1 MRLRAPLPDCDE
13 RGDEKSVTK
22 TAGRAGKYCS
32 LERIMNGS
40 RRGFLM
46 AALEQYAGLL
56 FNFVTVAAVSRFL
69 GPAETGMGVIG
80 LSLTAIVFSLREFA
94 SPEFLI
100 KIDKVRDQ
108 DIQTSLT
115 FLMSVTVVLSAALYF
130 SVGYFAEAYNDP
142 KLKLFL
148 SITIVAALVE
158 SLSLPI
164 VALLRREM
172 AFGRLARIRTAGSG
186 LGALVTIA
194 MAFCGF
200 GHMCFAFGLLASA
213 LMTTGLAV
221 AVHPLGTLLR
231 PSLAS
236 FDTAWRF
243 GIFLGGNAGLN
254 KICMTLPQLLLGR
267 FMPISAV
274 GIYNRADTLSG
285 LPDRIILSA
294 VFTVAFPMLSA
305 QVREGANISQ
315 SYIRALSY
323 ITVAYWPA
331 QALLALL
338 AYPAVHIVLGPGW
351 AEAAP
356 IVGILS
362 LACLFWFPAILT
374 YPLLMALGQNREA
387 FLSNLIS
394 RLVAVTVI
402 GAAAFY
408 GLLAVALG
416 QFISL
421 PIQMVIAIL
430 FVRRHVVFSYAQLGR
445 ALLKSGLVTLI
456 TLAIP
461 LAMVAANGFSLE
473 INRSTGVVMGFIAA
487 FSWLGALFVA
497 RHPFAAEVEPI
508 LGWLVGKFRARSVQ
522 PPASRLAE

>member
-1 MRLRAPLPDCDE
+1 M
-13 RGDEKSVTK
+13 
-22 TAGRAGKYCS
+22 
-32 LERIMNGS
+32 ERIMNGG

-56 FNFVTVAAVSRFL
+56 FNFVTVAVVSRFL

-108 DIQTSLT
+108 DIRTSLT
-115 FLMSVTVVLSAALYF
+115 FLMSVTVLLSAALYL
-130 SVGYFAEAYNDP
+130 SLGYFAETYNDP
-142 KLKLFL
+142 QLKLFL

-213 LMTTGLAV
+213 LMTTGGLAV
-221 AVHPLGTLLR
+221 AIHPLGTLLR

-305 QVREGANISQ
+305 QVREGADISQ
-315 SYIRALSY
+315 SYVRALSY
-323 ITVAYWPA
+323 ITVVYWPA

-351 AEAAP
+351 SEAAP
-356 IVGILS
+356 IVAILS
-362 LACLFWFPAILT
+362 LACLFWFPSILT

-402 GAAAFY
+402 GTAAFY

-421 PIQMVIAIL
+421 PIQMVIAIV
-430 FVRRHVVFSYAQLGR
+430 FVRRHVAFSYAVLGR
-445 ALLKSGLVTLI
+445 ALLRSGLVTLI

-473 INRSTGVVMGFIAA
+473 IHWSRGVVMGLIAA
-487 FSWLGALFVA
+487 FSWLGALFVV
-497 RHPFAAEVEPI
+497 RHPFIIEVEPI
-508 LGWLVGKFRARSVQ
+508 LGWLAGKIRTRSVH

>member
-1 MRLRAPLPDCDE
+1 
-13 RGDEKSVTK
+13 
-22 TAGRAGKYCS
+22 
-32 LERIMNGS
+32 MNGG

-108 DIQTSLT
+108 DIRTSLT
-115 FLMSVTVVLSAALYF
+115 FLMSVTVLLSAALYL
-130 SVGYFAEAYNDP
+130 SLGYFAETYNDP
-142 KLKLFL
+142 QLKLFL

-221 AVHPLGTLLR
+221 AIHPLGTLLR

-305 QVREGANISQ
+305 QVREGADISQ
-315 SYIRALSY
+315 SYVRALSY
-323 ITVAYWPA
+323 ITVVYWPA

-351 AEAAP
+351 SEAAP
-356 IVGILS
+356 IVAILS
-362 LACLFWFPAILT
+362 LACLFWFPSILT

-402 GAAAFY
+402 GTAAFY

-421 PIQMVIAIL
+421 PIQMVIAIV
-430 FVRRHVVFSYAQLGR
+430 FVRRHVAFSYAVLGR
-445 ALLKSGLVTLI
+445 ALLRSGLVTLI

-461 LAMVAANGFSLE
+461 LAMVAAKGFSLE
-473 INRSTGVVMGFIAA
+473 IHWSRGVVMGLIAA
-487 FSWLGALFVA
+487 FSWLGALFVV
-497 RHPFAAEVEPI
+497 RHPFIIEVEPI
-508 LGWLVGKFRARSVQ
+508 LGWLAGKIRTRSVH

>member
-1 MRLRAPLPDCDE
+1 
-13 RGDEKSVTK
+13 
-22 TAGRAGKYCS
+22 
-32 LERIMNGS
+32 MNGG

-56 FNFVTVAAVSRFL
+56 FNFVTVAAVSRVL
-69 GPAETGMGVIG
+69 GPAETGMGIIG
-80 LSLTAIVFSLREFA
+80 LSLAAVVFSLREFA

-115 FLMSVTVVLSAALYF
+115 FLMGVTVLLSLMLYLALE
-130 SVGYFAEAYNDP
+130 YFAQSYNDP

-148 SITIVAALVE
+148 SITIMAALVE

-164 VALLRREM
+164 VALLKRDM
-172 AFGRLARIRTAGSG
+172 AFGILARIRTAGSG
-186 LGALVTIA
+186 AGALLAIA

-221 AVHPLGTLLR
+221 SIRPLKNLFR

-243 GIFLGGNAGLN
+243 GIYLGGNAGLN

-285 LPDRIILSA
+285 LPDRVILSA

-305 QVREGANISQ
+305 QVRSGANISQ

-351 AEAAP
+351 SEAVP
-356 IVGILS
+356 IVAILS
-362 LACLFWFPAILT
+362 LACLFWFPVILT
-374 YPLLMALGQNREA
+374 YPLLMALGENRAA

-394 RLVAVTVI
+394 RLVALSVLGT
-402 GAAAFY
+402 AAFY
-408 GLLAVALG
+408 GLFAVALS

-421 PIQMVIAIL
+421 PIQMVIAIV
-430 FVRRHVVFSYAQLGR
+430 FVHRHVAFSYAELGR
-445 ALLKSGLVTLI
+445 ALLKSGLVTLMS
-456 TLAIP
+456 LAIP
-461 LAMVAANGFSLE
+461 LTMVAADGFSLE
-473 INRSTGVVMGFIAA
+473 IHWTRGIVMGLIAVV
-487 FSWLGALFVA
+487 SWLGALYLV
-497 RHPFAAEVEPI
+497 RHPFVAEVEPT
-508 LGWLVGKFRARSVQ
+508 LSWLFAKMRMRRAQ
-522 PPASRLAE
+522 PPASTPAE